1 MYVGTNHLRVLKEYV
16 DEGYYTEVHI
26 VNNKIVL
33 EINDNIVFEAEME
46 NYKKALE
53 LADLLNFLET
63 GGKPYLSEIEVL

>member
-1 MYVGTNHLRVLKEYV
+1 MCVGTNHLRVLKEYV

-53 LADLLNFLET
+53 LADLFNFLET
-63 GGKPYLSEIEVL
+63 GGKPYLSKIEVL